1 MNTDKP
7 AKIDGDSSKTDEES
21 SSSGQQRTQTTSS
34 TTSKVTPHLP
44 ERKSSLEADKP
55 LRSSA
60 SICEN
65 RSKTSTRPSS
75 ASASGSASCSTAT
88 VSTGS
93 EDMKRASAKKLIE
106 RYFYQLVDG
115 CGNPKCNNKY
125 CASSGKVEKLSPNA
139 AAARAIQLFSLDAD
153 LCDTHPS
160 KVPKTMS
167 SASAPSAASCSSASS
182 SAPLLSSAAR
192 DAGCSSGN
200 ISAGSSSGS
209 SSGLDDSTASTEAES
224 SWRLIGSAEL
234 EETNDSS
241 NQEMDSMDEDEPR
254 ESNERK
260 NQNHHYEGGG
270 GEGSAKIPY
279 ALRSSSASQDNNSS
293 FASCLSELCSTSSG
307 KKKTL
312 SGSSSCKE
320 SNKKQRD
327 SSPVEFLDE
336 AKLQELIAA
345 CKRDNTDTPL
355 IRTLGAIFSSYQS
368 IALSFQK
375 RPCSSIDAMLEK
387 APGDLKNLK
396 KEDLRT
402 LEGDLDKDE
411 DSSAEKVPETK
422 ENHHTTVD
430 LASLRRSM
438 KALYEAKSSVFGP
451 INNALQALGE
461 SLSVELRVH
470 LTKKEDIEQV
480 ISVFVIVFEV
490 LQIGTAEFL
499 EVSLPRICAAVC
511 HLPTWAQARMVH
523 IWAMHCKEGIQP
535 LLQLVQQLVTISTLS
550 LNYYRDVKIHDNEV
564 VCNATKVMK
573 LVFYANILAG
583 EVDPKHYREA
593 DLGDI
598 APPTYLS
605 LIPEDDEPP
614 LYNSKEKKAKQQ
626 KLEDPLATEL
636 DVNILDCRKP
646 HVPYEE
652 FYNEPLCD
660 VIEMDHDY
668 LNYKNNTTSE
678 GAFFADST
686 KKFSF
691 MLYSF
696 ILTPATKTLALY
708 YDSRIRM
715 YSERRLSFLHQ
726 QLGGGIQSVNPFLKL
741 KIRRDHII
749 DDALVELEMIAMSNP
764 KDLKKQLV
772 VEFSGEQGI
781 DEGGVSKEFFQLI
794 IEEIFN
800 PDYGMFINI
809 EDTNMVWFNS
819 TSFENEAQ
827 FTLIGIVLGLAIY
840 NNIILAVNFPM
851 VVYRKLMGMKG
862 SFIDLRDWNPVL
874 YNSLKSILDHQE
886 NDMEEVFMQTF
897 KICYKDV
904 FGNTLDHELKPDGDK
919 IFVNQDNKQ
928 EFVELYADFLL
939 NQNIEKQFMAFKRGF
954 QMVTDESPLH
964 LLFRP
969 EEVELIV
976 CGSKEFDFNEL
987 EQSTEYEGGFTA
999 ESQTIK
1005 DFWDIVHG
1013 LSMES
1018 KLKLLQFTTG
1028 SDRVPV
1034 GGLSRLKLVIA
1045 RNGPDC
1051 DRLPTSHT
1059 CFNVLLLPEYST
1071 REKLEERLLKAINYS
1086 KGFGML

>member
-1 MNTDKP
+1 MNTDKQS
-7 AKIDGDSSKTDEES
+7 KIDGDSSRIDEES
-21 SSSGQQRTQTTSS
+21 SSSGAKRTQSAS
-34 TTSKVTPHLP
+34 PAKVVTPQLGSH
-44 ERKSSLEADKP
+44 EADKP
-55 LRSSA
+55 RRTA
-60 SICEN
+60 NVCEN
-65 RSKTSTRPSS
+65 RSKSSTP
-75 ASASGSASCSTAT
+75 AAAATTPAVTGTAR
-88 VSTGS
+88 STGSES

-125 CASSGKVEKLSPNA
+125 CASSGKVEKLTPNA
-139 AAARAIQLFSLDAD
+139 AAARAIQLFTQEAT

-160 KVPKTMS
+160 KVPKTMAS
-167 SASAPSAASCSSASS
+167 ASTSTPGSSSSSVATSVSASAVSVKDGSS
-182 SAPLLSSAAR
+182 
-192 DAGCSSGN
+192 SSGN
-200 ISAGSSSGS
+200 ASAGSSSGS
-209 SSGLDDSTASTEAES
+209 SSGLDDSTVSTEAES
-224 SWRLIGSAEL
+224 AAWRLITAANL
-234 EETNDSS
+234 EEMNDSS
-241 NQEMDSMDEDEPR
+241 NLDMDSMDEDEQR
-254 ESNERK
+254 ESNIRK

-270 GEGSAKIPY
+270 GEGSVKSPY
-279 ALRSSSASQDNNSS
+279 ALRSSATSQGSS
-293 FASCLSELCSTSSG
+293 SPFASSSSNLIGG

-312 SGSSSCKE
+312 STSSSCNKE
-320 SNKKQRD
+320 SSKKQRD
-327 SSPVEFLDE
+327 SSPVDSLDE
-336 AKLQELIAA
+336 AKLRELMEA
-345 CKRDNTDTPL
+345 CKRDNSDTPL

-368 IALSFQK
+368 IAQSFQK

-387 APGDLKNLK
+387 APEDLKNLK

-411 DSSAEKVPETK
+411 DSCAEKAPPETK
-422 ENHHTTVD
+422 ERHYTTVD
-430 LASLRRSM
+430 LVSLRRSM
-438 KALYEAKSSVFGP
+438 KALYEANSSVFGP
-451 INNALQALGE
+451 INNALQSLGE
-461 SLSVELRVH
+461 TLSVELRVH
-470 LTKKEDIEQV
+470 LTQKVDLEEIV
-480 ISVFVIVFEV
+480 TVFVIVFEV

-511 HLPTWAQARMVH
+511 HLPVWAQSRLVH
-523 IWAMHCKEGIQP
+523 IWAVHSKDGIQP
-535 LLQLVQQLVTISTLS
+535 MLQLVQQLVTISTLS

-583 EVDPKHYREA
+583 DVDPKHYREA
-593 DLGDI
+593 DMGDI

-614 LYNSKEKKAKQQ
+614 VYNSKEKKAKQQ

-668 LNYKNNTTSE
+668 LNYKNTTSE
-678 GAFFADST
+678 GAYFANST

-715 YSERRLSFLHQ
+715 YSERRLTFLHH
-726 QLGGGIQSVNPFLKL
+726 QLGGGGQQNGNPFLKL

-809 EDTNMVWFNS
+809 EDTNTVWFNS

-862 SFIDLRDWNPVL
+862 SYVDLRDWNPVL
-874 YNSLKSILDHQE
+874 YNSLKSMLDHQD

-904 FGNTLDHELKPDGDK
+904 FGNALEHELKPDGDK

-928 EFVELYADFLL
+928 DFVELYTDFLL
-939 NQNIEKQFMAFKRGF
+939 NQSIEKQFKAFKRGF

-969 EEVELIV
+969 EEIELIV

-987 EQSTEYEGGFTA
+987 EQSTEYEGGFTSD
-999 ESQTIK
+999 SQTIK
-1005 DFWDIVHG
+1005 DFWNIVHG

-1018 KLKLLQFTTG
+1018 KRKLLQFTTG

>member
-1 MNTDKP
+1 MNTDERK
-7 AKIDGDSSKTDEES
+7 KTDDDSSRIDEES
-21 SSSGQQRTQTTSS
+21 SSSDTKCAESATRPKQVTVGQNKTADKPRLTAAPISKSASDICIKNTRSSVIVAGPSS
-34 TTSKVTPHLP
+34 TTANTTPAG
-44 ERKSSLEADKP
+44 RTT
-55 LRSSA
+55 SA
-60 SICEN
+60 
-65 RSKTSTRPSS
+65 
-75 ASASGSASCSTAT
+75 
-88 VSTGS
+88 

-115 CGNPKCNNKY
+115 CGNPKCGNRF
-125 CASSGKVEKLSPNA
+125 CASSGKVEKLTPNA
-139 AAARAIQLFSLDAD
+139 AAARAIQLFTQDAQ
-153 LCDTHPS
+153 LCDSHPP
-160 KVPKTMS
+160 KVPKTMNDTS
-167 SASAPSAASCSSASS
+167 ST
-182 SAPLLSSAAR
+182 R
-192 DAGCSSGN
+192 TTKDGDVGN
-200 ISAGSSSGS
+200 SSGS
-209 SSGLDDSTASTEAES
+209 SSGLDDSTTSTEGDPTRCIFRGTLDEMN
-224 SWRLIGSAEL
+224 
-234 EETNDSS
+234 TVDSS
-241 NQEMDSMDEDEPR
+241 VAQDQCVFKVESMDGVSQRD
-254 ESNERK
+254 SSSQK
-260 NQNHHYEGGG
+260 KQNHPYEGGG
-270 GEGSAKIPY
+270 DVGSTTCSKPH
-279 ALRSSSASQDNNSS
+279 LFHS
-293 FASCLSELCSTSSG
+293 STSQE
-307 KKKTL
+307 
-312 SGSSSCKE
+312 GSSSIAASSSKLKLSDLIKATTE
-320 SNKKQRD
+320 SVVGSSCSSKDSSKKQRET
-327 SSPVEFLDE
+327 SPIDYLDE
-336 AKLQELIAA
+336 ERIQNLIAA
-345 CKRDNTDTPL
+345 CERDNSDTLL
-355 IRTLGAIFSSYQS
+355 IRALGAIFSSYKS

-375 RPCSSIDAMLEK
+375 KPSSSIEAMLEK
-387 APGDLKNLK
+387 APEDLKNLK

-402 LEGDLDKDE
+402 LEGDPDKDE
-411 DSSAEKVPETK
+411 DSSAEKSTEIK

-430 LASLRRSM
+430 LDSLRRAM
-438 KALYEAKSSVFGP
+438 KALYKAKSSVFGP
-451 INNALQALGE
+451 INNALQSLGE
-461 SLSVELRVH
+461 TLSVELRVQ
-470 LTKKEDIEQV
+470 LTQKEDIEQ
-480 ISVFVIVFEV
+480 IITVFVIVFEV
-490 LQIGTAEFL
+490 LLIGTTEFL
-499 EVSLPRICAAVC
+499 EISLPRICAAVC
-511 HLPTWAQARMVH
+511 HLPVWAQARIVH
-523 IWAMHCKEGIQP
+523 IWAAHCKEDIQP
-535 LLQLVQQLVTISTLS
+535 ILQLLQQLITISTLS
-550 LNYYRDVKIHDNEV
+550 LNYYRDVKIHDNEI

-583 EVDPKHYREA
+583 DVEPKHFREE
-593 DLGDI
+593 DLGDV
-598 APPTYLS
+598 APPMYLS
-605 LIPEDDEPP
+605 LLPEDDEPQ

-626 KLEDPLATEL
+626 KLEDALATEL
-636 DVNILDCRKP
+636 DVNILDCRRP

-660 VIEMDHDY
+660 VIEMDYDY
-668 LNYKNNTTSE
+668 LNYKNTTSE
-678 GAFFADST
+678 AIYFADAA
-686 KKFSF
+686 KKFCF

-715 YSERRLSFLHQ
+715 YSERRLNFLHH
-726 QLGGGIQSVNPFLKL
+726 QLGTGVPNFNPFLKL

-800 PDYGMFINI
+800 PDYGMFINND
-809 EDTNMVWFNS
+809 DTNTVWFNS

-862 SFIDLRDWNPVL
+862 SFADLADWNPVL
-874 YNSLKSILDHQE
+874 FNSLKSMLDHPE

-897 KICYKDV
+897 RICYKDV
-904 FGNTLDHELKPDGDK
+904 FGNTLDHELKPEGDK
-919 IFVNQDNKQ
+919 LLVNQDNKH
-928 EFVELYADFLL
+928 EFVELYTDFLL
-939 NQNIEKQFMAFKRGF
+939 NQSIEKQFKAFKRGF

-969 EEVELIV
+969 EEIELIV

-999 ESQTIK
+999 DSQTIK
-1005 DFWDIVHG
+1005 DFWAIVHG

-1018 KLKLLQFTTG
+1018 KRKLLQFTTG

-1051 DRLPTSHT
+1051 ERLPTSHT

-1071 REKLEERLLKAINYS
+1071 KEKLEERLLKAINYS

>member
-1 MNTDKP
+1 
-7 AKIDGDSSKTDEES
+7 
-21 SSSGQQRTQTTSS
+21 
-34 TTSKVTPHLP
+34 
-44 ERKSSLEADKP
+44 
-55 LRSSA
+55 
-60 SICEN
+60 
-65 RSKTSTRPSS
+65 
-75 ASASGSASCSTAT
+75 
-88 VSTGS
+88 
-93 EDMKRASAKKLIE
+93 MKRASAKKLIE

-139 AAARAIQLFSLDAD
+139 AAARAIQLFTQEAE

-160 KVPKTMS
+160 KVPKTMTNASTSGGTVDDGNS
-167 SASAPSAASCSSASS
+167 SGGHLSAA
-182 SAPLLSSAAR
+182 
-192 DAGCSSGN
+192 
-200 ISAGSSSGS
+200 SSSGS
-209 SSGLDDSTASTEAES
+209 SSGLDDSTVSTEAGTA
-224 SWRLIGSAEL
+224 WGLLGRNVDM
-234 EETNDSS
+234 EEINDSS
-241 NQEMDSMDEDEPR
+241 NQESMDEDEQ
-254 ESNERK
+254 SNGRK
-260 NQNHHYEGGG
+260 NQNHPYEGGG
-270 GEGSAKIPY
+270 GEGSTHSY
-279 ALRSSSASQDNNSS
+279 SLRSITTNQGSSKADLAEN
-293 FASCLSELCSTSSG
+293 
-307 KKKTL
+307 
-312 SGSSSCKE
+312 GSSSGSAKKKPVSSSSKE
-320 SNKKQRD
+320 SNCKKRD
-327 SSPVEFLDE
+327 TPPLEYLDE
-336 AKLQELIAA
+336 AKLLELTKVCERECSDA
-345 CKRDNTDTPL
+345 PL
-355 IRTLGAIFSSYQS
+355 IRKLGAIFSSYRS
-368 IALSFQK
+368 VALSFQK
-375 RPCSSIDAMLEK
+375 KPCSSIDVMLEK
-387 APGDLKNLK
+387 APEDLKNLK
-396 KEDLRT
+396 KEDLRA

-411 DSSAEKVPETK
+411 DSSAEKMPETK
-422 ENHHTTVD
+422 EKHHTSVD
-430 LASLRRSM
+430 LVSLRRAM
-438 KALYEAKSSVFGP
+438 KTLYEQKNSVFGP
-451 INNALQALGE
+451 INNALQSAGEAL
-461 SLSVELRVH
+461 SIDLRVL
-470 LTKKEDIEQV
+470 LTQKEDIEE
-480 ISVFVIVFEV
+480 IITVFVIIFEV
-490 LQIGTAEFL
+490 LLIGTAEFL
-499 EVSLPRICAAVC
+499 EISLPRICEALC
-511 HLPTWAQARMVH
+511 HLPVWAQARLAH
-523 IWAMHCKEGIQP
+523 IWSVHCKDSVQP
-535 LLQLVQQLVTISTLS
+535 LLQLLQQLITISTLS
-550 LNYYRDVKIHDNEV
+550 LNYYRDVKIHDNEI

-573 LVFYANILAG
+573 IVFYANILAG
-583 EVDPKHYREA
+583 DVEPKHFREA

-605 LIPEDDEPP
+605 LIPEDDEPQ
-614 LYNSKEKKAKQQ
+614 LYTSKEKKAKQQ
-626 KLEDPLATEL
+626 RLEDPLATEL

-646 HVPYEE
+646 SVPYEE

-668 LNYKNNTTSE
+668 LSYKNTTSE
-678 GAFFADST
+678 GAFFPDSS

-726 QLGGGIQSVNPFLKL
+726 QLGGGLQSVNPFLKL
-741 KIRRDHII
+741 KIRRDYII

-800 PDYGMFINI
+800 PDYGMFINN
-809 EDTNMVWFNS
+809 EDTNTVWFNS

-840 NNIILAVNFPM
+840 NNIILAVHFPM

-862 SFIDLRDWNPVL
+862 SFADLCDWNPVL
-874 YNSLKSILDHQE
+874 YNSLKSMLDHQD

-928 EFVELYADFLL
+928 EFVELYTDFLL
-939 NQNIEKQFMAFKRGF
+939 NQSIEKQFKAFKRGF

-969 EEVELIV
+969 EEIELIV

-987 EQSTEYEGGFTA
+987 EQSTEYEGGFTV

-1005 DFWDIVHG
+1005 DFWAIVHG
-1013 LSMES
+1013 LSMDS
-1018 KLKLLQFTTG
+1018 KRKLLQFTTG

-1045 RNGPDC
+1045 RNGPNC

-1059 CFNVLLLPEYST
+1059 CFNVLLLPEYDS

>member
-1 MNTDKP
+1 M
-7 AKIDGDSSKTDEES
+7 
-21 SSSGQQRTQTTSS
+21 
-34 TTSKVTPHLP
+34 
-44 ERKSSLEADKP
+44 
-55 LRSSA
+55 
-60 SICEN
+60 
-65 RSKTSTRPSS
+65 
-75 ASASGSASCSTAT
+75 
-88 VSTGS
+88 
-93 EDMKRASAKKLIE
+93 
-106 RYFYQLVDG
+106 
-115 CGNPKCNNKY
+115 
-125 CASSGKVEKLSPNA
+125 
-139 AAARAIQLFSLDAD
+139 
-153 LCDTHPS
+153 
-160 KVPKTMS
+160 
-167 SASAPSAASCSSASS
+167 
-182 SAPLLSSAAR
+182 
-192 DAGCSSGN
+192 
-200 ISAGSSSGS
+200 
-209 SSGLDDSTASTEAES
+209 
-224 SWRLIGSAEL
+224 
-234 EETNDSS
+234 EETNESS
-241 NQEMDSMDEDEPR
+241 NLEMDSMDEDEPR

-270 GEGSAKIPY
+270 GSETSAKIPY
-279 ALRSSSASQDNNSS
+279 ALRSSTAGQDSSSPFAGSSSAKLK
-293 FASCLSELCSTSSG
+293 LSELGSTSSG

-312 SGSSSCKE
+312 SGSSCKE

-345 CKRDNTDTPL
+345 CQRENTDTPL

-387 APGDLKNLK
+387 APDDLRNLK

-411 DSSAEKVPETK
+411 DSSAEKVPEAK

-430 LASLRRSM
+430 LVSLRRSM

-461 SLSVELRVH
+461 TLSIELRVH

-499 EVSLPRICAAVC
+499 EVSLPRICAAVS
-511 HLPTWAQARMVH
+511 HLPIWAQARLVH
-523 IWAMHCKEGIQP
+523 IWSVHCKDGIQP

-614 LYNSKEKKAKQQ
+614 LYNSKEKKARQQ

-636 DVNILDCRKP
+636 DINILDCRSP
-646 HVPYEE
+646 LVPYEE

-668 LNYKNNTTSE
+668 LNYKNITTSD

-686 KKFSF
+686 KKFTF

-696 ILTPATKTLALY
+696 VLTPATKTLALY

-726 QLGGGIQSVNPFLKL
+726 QLGGGLQSVNPFLKL

-800 PDYGMFINI
+800 PDYGMFVNI

-862 SFIDLRDWNPVL
+862 SFVDLRDWNPVL
-874 YNSLKSILDHQE
+874 YNSLKSILDHQD

-904 FGNTLDHELKPDGDK
+904 FGNALDHELKPDGDK

-928 EFVELYADFLL
+928 EFVELYTDFLL
-939 NQNIEKQFMAFKRGF
+939 NKHIEKQFKAFKRGF

-1013 LSMES
+1013 LSMDS
-1018 KLKLLQFTTG
+1018 KRKLLQFTTG

>member
-1 MNTDKP
+1 MNKDEHNNTD
-7 AKIDGDSSKTDEES
+7 DDSRINEES
-21 SSSGQQRTQTTSS
+21 SSTSDKRTEQISSSKATSQQQHSGLIENKSSQVSSPALVNNSTEIHPKGS
-34 TTSKVTPHLP
+34 TTSPVIGT
-44 ERKSSLEADKP
+44 
-55 LRSSA
+55 
-60 SICEN
+60 
-65 RSKTSTRPSS
+65 
-75 ASASGSASCSTAT
+75 ASCSSAA
-88 VSTGS
+88 VHVKS
-93 EDMKRASAKKLIE
+93 ESGDMKRASAKKLIE

-139 AAARAIQLFSLDAD
+139 AAARAIQLFTQEAE
-153 LCDTHPS
+153 LCDTHPP
-160 KVPKTMS
+160 KVPKTMT
-167 SASAPSAASCSSASS
+167 CASS
-182 SAPLLSSAAR
+182 SGSAPGGDEGNR
-192 DAGCSSGN
+192 SGN
-200 ISAGSSSGS
+200 LSAGSSSGS
-209 SSGLDDSTASTEAES
+209 SSGLDDSTASTEAGAAWGLLGRS
-224 SWRLIGSAEL
+224 VDIDDI
-234 EETNDSS
+234 NDSS
-241 NQEMDSMDEDEPR
+241 NQDMDSMDEDDQL
-254 ESNERK
+254 NGQK
-260 NQNHHYEGGG
+260 NQNHPYEGGG
-270 GEGSAKIPY
+270 GDASSHNY
-279 ALRSSSASQDNNSS
+279 ALRSNALHQGGNKCENASP
-293 FASCLSELCSTSSG
+293 
-307 KKKTL
+307 
-312 SGSSSCKE
+312 SGSSGRKKTTTSTAGSSSKE
-320 SNKKQRD
+320 TSKKHRD
-327 SSPVEFLDE
+327 SSPVDYLDE
-336 AKLQELIAA
+336 AKLRDLIAA
-345 CKRDNTDTPL
+345 CERDNLDTPL
-355 IRTLGAIFSSYQS
+355 IRKLGAIFSSYQAV
-368 IALSFQK
+368 ALSFQK
-375 RPCSSIDAMLEK
+375 KPCSSIDVMLER
-387 APGDLKNLK
+387 APEDLKMLK

-411 DSSAEKVPETK
+411 DSLAEKLPDTK
-422 ENHHTTVD
+422 EKHHTSVD
-430 LASLRRSM
+430 LNSLRRSM
-438 KALYEAKSSVFGP
+438 KSLYDRKSSVFGP
-451 INNALQALGE
+451 INNALQSLGE
-461 SLSVELRVH
+461 SLSIELRVQ
-470 LTKKEDIEQV
+470 LTQKEDIEQV
-480 ISVFVIVFEV
+480 ITVFIIVFEV

-499 EVSLPRICAAVC
+499 EVSLPRICAALC
-511 HLPTWAQARMVH
+511 HLPVWAQARIAH
-523 IWAMHCKEGIQP
+523 IWSVHCKDGIQP
-535 LLQLVQQLVTISTLS
+535 LLQLLQQLITISTLS
-550 LNYYRDVKIHDNEV
+550 LNYYRDVKIHDNEI

-573 LVFYANILAG
+573 IVFYANILSG
-583 EVDPKHYREA
+583 NVEPKHFREA
-593 DLGDI
+593 DLGDV

-605 LIPEDDEPP
+605 LIPEDDEPQ

-668 LNYKNNTTSE
+668 LNYKNTTSE
-678 GAFFADST
+678 GAFFADSS

-726 QLGGGIQSVNPFLKL
+726 QLGGGLQSVNPFLKL

-800 PDYGMFINI
+800 PDYGMFINN
-809 EDTNMVWFNS
+809 EDTNTVWFNS

-862 SFIDLRDWNPVL
+862 SYADLFDWNPIL
-874 YNSLKSILDHQE
+874 YNSLKSMLDHQE
-886 NDMEEVFMQTF
+886 NDMEETFMQTF

-904 FGNTLDHELKPDGDK
+904 FGNALDHELKTDGDK
-919 IFVNQDNKQ
+919 IFVNQDNKH
-928 EFVELYADFLL
+928 EFVELYTDFLL
-939 NQNIEKQFMAFKRGF
+939 NQSIEKQFKAFKRGF

-969 EEVELIV
+969 EEIELIV

-1005 DFWDIVHG
+1005 DFWAIVHG
-1013 LSMES
+1013 LSMDS
-1018 KLKLLQFTTG
+1018 KRKLLQFTTG

-1059 CFNVLLLPEYST
+1059 CFNVLLLPEYDS

>member
-1 MNTDKP
+1 MNKDKP
-7 AKIDGDSSKTDEES
+7 NKTDGDSRIDEES
-21 SSSGQQRTQTTSS
+21 SSSSAATTTKSCTPSS
-34 TTSKVTPHLP
+34 SSSSRSKGTSQ
-44 ERKSSLEADKP
+44 KP
-55 LRSSA
+55 APTAPLAGTSA
-60 SICEN
+60 STSCE
-65 RSKTSTRPSS
+65 PP
-75 ASASGSASCSTAT
+75 AAT
-88 VSTGS
+88 QS
-93 EDMKRASAKKLIE
+93 EEMKRASAKKLIE

-115 CGNPKCNNKY
+115 CGNPKCANTF
-125 CASSGKVEKLSPNA
+125 CASSGKVEKLTPNA
-139 AAARAIQLFSLDAD
+139 AAARAIQLFTQDAQ

-160 KVPKTMS
+160 KMPKTM
-167 SASAPSAASCSSASS
+167 AATAPAVAATTTTVAASS
-182 SAPLLSSAAR
+182 SSGRGGS
-192 DAGCSSGN
+192 SSGN
-200 ISAGSSSGS
+200 VSAGSSSGS
-209 SSGLDDSTASTEAES
+209 SFGLDDSTVSTEPGTAWELLGNS
-224 SWRLIGSAEL
+224 SVDM
-234 EETNDSS
+234 EEINDSS
-241 NQEMDSMDEDEPR
+241 NLEMDSMDEEEIP
-254 ESNERK
+254 SLIK
-260 NQNHHYEGGG
+260 NQLHHYEGGG
-270 GEGSAKIPY
+270 GEPSTNSACPYSLRSSTSTSQGSPSSLFAGSSKGSAKKK
-279 ALRSSSASQDNNSS
+279 SS
-293 FASCLSELCSTSSG
+293 LLIGSG
-307 KKKTL
+307 AG
-312 SGSSSCKE
+312 GSSKE
-320 SNKKQRD
+320 TNKKQRD
-327 SSPVEFLDE
+327 SSPVDYLDE
-336 AKLQELIAA
+336 AKLRELMAA
-345 CKRDNTDTPL
+345 CQRDNSDTPL

-368 IALSFQK
+368 IALSFLK
-375 RPCSSIDAMLEK
+375 KPSSSIDRMLEK
-387 APGDLKNLK
+387 APEDLKNLK

-411 DSSAEKVPETK
+411 DSAAEKPPPVQD
-422 ENHHTTVD
+422 NHQTTVD
-430 LASLRRSM
+430 LVSLRRAM
-438 KALYEAKSSVFGP
+438 KALYEARASVFGP
-451 INNALQALGE
+451 INNALQTLGE
-461 SLSVELRVH
+461 SLSIELRVQ
-470 LTKKEDIEQV
+470 LTQKEDIEQIV
-480 ISVFVIVFEV
+480 HVLVVVFEV

-499 EVSLPRICAAVC
+499 EISVPRICGAVC
-511 HLPTWAQARMVH
+511 HLPVWAQARLARIWSVH
-523 IWAMHCKEGIQP
+523 CREGIQP
-535 LLQLVQQLVTISTLS
+535 MLQLLQQLVTSSTLS
-550 LNYYRDVKIHDNEV
+550 LNYYVKIHDNEI

-573 LVFYANILAG
+573 IVFYANILAG
-583 EVDPKHYREA
+583 DVEPKHFREA
-593 DLGDI
+593 DLNDV
-598 APPTYLS
+598 APPSYLS

-626 KLEDPLATEL
+626 KLEDPLAAEL
-636 DVNILDCRKP
+636 DINILDCRRP

-668 LNYKNNTTSE
+668 LNYKNTTSE
-678 GAFFADST
+678 GAFFADSA

-726 QLGGGIQSVNPFLKL
+726 QLGGGLQSVNPFLKL

-800 PDYGMFINI
+800 PDYGMFINH
-809 EDTNMVWFNS
+809 EDTNTVWFNS

-862 SFIDLRDWNPVL
+862 SFADLEDWNPIL
-874 YNSLKSILDHQE
+874 FNSLRSMLDHQD

-904 FGNTLDHELKPDGDK
+904 FGTAIDHELKPDGDK
-919 IFVNQDNKQ
+919 IFVTQDNKH
-928 EFVELYADFLL
+928 EFVELYTDFLL
-939 NQNIEKQFMAFKRGF
+939 NQCCEKQFKAFKRGF

-969 EEVELIV
+969 EEIELIV
-976 CGSKEFDFNEL
+976 CGSKKFDFNEL

-1005 DFWDIVHG
+1005 DFWEIVHG

-1018 KLKLLQFTTG
+1018 KRKLLQFTTG

-1051 DRLPTSHT
+1051 ERLPTSHT
-1059 CFNVLLLPEYST
+1059 CFNVLLLPEYDS

>member
-1 MNTDKP
+1 MNTDEP
-7 AKIDGDSSKTDEES
+7 NNTDGDSSKINEES
-21 SSSGQQRTQTTSS
+21 SSSSNGKRTTEPVC
-34 TTSKVTPHLP
+34 KVT
-44 ERKSSLEADKP
+44 SDQCSIIDADKP
-55 LRSSA
+55 RRSTVPVPA
-60 SICEN
+60 SVVET
-65 RSKTSTRPSS
+65 RSKSTPTGAKQQQSS
-75 ASASGSASCSTAT
+75 EGD
-88 VSTGS
+88 
-93 EDMKRASAKKLIE
+93 DMKRASARKLIE

-115 CGNPKCNNKY
+115 CGNTKCNNKH
-125 CASSGKVEKLSPNA
+125 CASSGKVEKLTPNA
-139 AAARAIQLFSLDAD
+139 AAARAIQLFTQEAE
-153 LCDTHPS
+153 LCDAHPS
-160 KVPKTMS
+160 KVPKTMANAS
-167 SASAPSAASCSSASS
+167 STTSVAGDEESSSGIVAASS
-182 SAPLLSSAAR
+182 SAASASLGITDSNASINWR
-192 DAGCSSGN
+192 RRLPGGN
-200 ISAGSSSGS
+200 IDMID
-209 SSGLDDSTASTEAES
+209 L
-224 SWRLIGSAEL
+224 
-234 EETNDSS
+234 NDSP
-241 NQEMDSMDEDEPR
+241 NAEMDSVKEDEQ
-254 ESNERK
+254 NETSTRK
-260 NQNHHYEGGG
+260 NRNHHYEGGG
-270 GEGSAKIPY
+270 SEEDSTRCVRVNTSQG
-279 ALRSSSASQDNNSS
+279 SSSPSS
-293 FASCLSELCSTSSG
+293 FAGGSSKTKLTQKDSAGCG
-307 KKKTL
+307 KKKGAT
-312 SGSSSCKE
+312 SGSHSSKE
-320 SNKKQRD
+320 SSSKEQRD
-327 SSPVEFLDE
+327 SKPIEYLDE
-336 AKLQELIAA
+336 AKLRELIAT
-345 CKRDNTDTPL
+345 CERESSDTPL
-355 IRTLGAIFSSYQS
+355 IRTLGAIFSSQQS
-368 IALSFQK
+368 IAASFQK
-375 RPCSSIDAMLEK
+375 KASSSIDAMLEK
-387 APGDLKNLK
+387 APEDLKNLK
-396 KEDLRT
+396 KEDLRI

-411 DSSAEKVPETK
+411 DSCAEKMPETK
-422 ENHHTTVD
+422 DKHHTSVD
-430 LASLRRSM
+430 LTSLRRSI
-438 KALYEAKSSVFGP
+438 KALYETKSAVFGS
-451 INNALQALGE
+451 INNALQSLGE
-461 SLSVELRVH
+461 SLGIELRVQVN
-470 LTKKEDIEQV
+470 KKEDIDEV
-480 ISVFVIVFEV
+480 ITVFVIVFEV
-490 LQIGTAEFL
+490 LQIASAEFL
-499 EVSLPRICAAVC
+499 EGSLPSICAAVC
-511 HLPTWAQARMVH
+511 YLPLWAQARLAH
-523 IWAMHCKEGIQP
+523 IWSVHCRDHILP
-535 LLQLVQQLVTISTLS
+535 LLQLLQQLITVSTLS
-550 LNYYRDVKIHDNEV
+550 LNYFRDVKIHDNEI

-573 LVFYANILAG
+573 IVFYANILAG
-583 EVDPKHYREA
+583 EMEPKHFREA

-605 LIPEDDEPP
+605 LIPEDDEPTP
-614 LYNSKEKKAKQQ
+614 YSSSKEKNAKQQ
-626 KLEDPLATEL
+626 KIEDPLAVEL
-636 DVNILDCRKP
+636 DVNILDCRRP
-646 HVPYEE
+646 HIAYSE

-668 LNYKNNTTSE
+668 LNYKNTTSD
-678 GAFFADST
+678 GAFFNEL

-726 QLGGGIQSVNPFLKL
+726 QLGGGLQSVNPYLKL

-800 PDYGMFINI
+800 PDYGMFINN
-809 EDTNMVWFNS
+809 EDTNTVWFNS

-862 SFIDLRDWNPVL
+862 SFGDLKDWNPVL
-874 YNSLKSILDHQE
+874 FNSLKSMLDYQE

-904 FGNTLDHELKPDGDK
+904 FGTTLDHELKPDGDK

-928 EFVELYADFLL
+928 EFVDSYTDFLL
-939 NQNIEKQFMAFKRGF
+939 NQSIEKQFKAFKRGF

-969 EEVELIV
+969 EEIELIV

-999 ESQTIK
+999 ESQVIK
-1005 DFWDIVHG
+1005 DFWEIVHG
-1013 LSMES
+1013 LSMDS
-1018 KLKLLQFTTG
+1018 KRKLLQFTTG

-1051 DRLPTSHT
+1051 ERLPTSHT

-1071 REKLEERLLKAINYS
+1071 KEKLEERLLKAINYS